1 MVLAKS
7 LHTLSVSCQ
16 LSIVSEDPR
25 SYHIMHSVY
34 EVSPG
39 LERLSSLLFRWK
51 GRDKALHTL
60 AGSKF
65 ALEDIMFTGCMLTII
80 KHSAL

>member
-1 MVLAKS
+1 MLTILCILFMKFPQVLRGS
-7 LHTLSVSCQ
+7 LHSCLGGKEETRLYTLY
-16 LSIVSEDPR
+16 LS
-25 SYHIMHSVY
+25 
-34 EVSPG
+34 
-39 LERLSSLLFRWK
+39 
-51 GRDKALHTL
+51 L